1 MAGAVLGAQVQVD
14 GGPAGQRG
22 VFGQPVQAHIQAG
35 AGAEQFGLG
44 QPVAPGN
51 VLRVQA
57 RQIQRHALAG
67 AAAGAGAV
75 LCVQAAHAHAAPA
88 ARVGQAVAHADLAA
102 KDGAGDDGALPGEA
116 EGAVHCQ
123 AKQPRAAAGRM
134 VLRLG
139 QQMLAQGPGA
149 GVVRLGG
156 GGGKQRGL
164 GHGGDAEDG
173 ADFFLHLGHP
183 LWWHAVGLGDGH
195 AGAADAQQLQDLHVL
210 QRLWHHA
217 IVGRHDQQGV
227 VDAHGPG
234 GHGVDEFFVA
244 GHVDDA
250 QHLPI
255 GQWQVGVAQLDG
267 DAALLLLFEPVGVG
281 AGQRAH
287 QGGFAVVDV
296 PGGADDHGREIFNKK

>member
-14 GGPAGQRG
+14 GGPASQRG

-75 LCVQAAHAHAAPA
+75 LCVQAAHAHAHAAPA

-116 EGAVHCQ
+116 KSTVHCQ

-139 QQMLAQGPGA
+139 Q
-149 GVVRLGG
+149 
-156 GGGKQRGL
+156 
-164 GHGGDAEDG
+164 
-173 ADFFLHLGHP
+173 
-183 LWWHAVGLGDGH
+183 
-195 AGAADAQQLQDLHVL
+195 
-210 QRLWHHA
+210 
-217 IVGRHDQQGV
+217 
-227 VDAHGPG
+227 
-234 GHGVDEFFVA
+234 
-244 GHVDDA
+244 
-250 QHLPI
+250 
-255 GQWQVGVAQLDG
+255 
-267 DAALLLLFEPVGVG
+267 
-281 AGQRAH
+281 
-287 QGGFAVVDV
+287 
-296 PGGADDHGREIFNKK
+296 